1 MADIGYVAL
10 SMAFVL
16 AAYAAVASLIAVRSG
31 QGDLWLSARNAV
43 WAVVALTSVA
53 SAALVYALATR
64 DFSLRYVAEYT
75 SRDLSMPLTL
85 SAWWAGQAGSL
96 LLWSWLLAVFAGVV
110 LIQNRRQ
117 NKELTP
123 YAVAVIMVILA
134 FFLGIVIFA
143 ANPFE
148 KLPATPADGLGL
160 NPLLQN
166 RGMLYH
172 PPTLYLGYVGFMV
185 PYAYAMAALMSGRLG
200 NEWIHAS
207 RRWILFAWLLLGA
220 GTLLGA
226 QWAYTVL
233 GWGGFWGWDPVE
245 NAGLM
250 PWLTGTAFLHSVM
263 VQQRRGMLKV
273 WSLALIIATFSL
285 CLFGT
290 AVTRGG
296 ILSSVHAFSTGP
308 LGWALVGLIAAVLLV
323 SLSLLWKRLPE
334 LRSEHELDSFVS
346 RESNFLF
353 NNLILAGAAFA
364 IFWGSV
370 LPRLSDAVRGSSI
383 TVEPSFYYNRVTGPL
398 FLALIVLM
406 GLCPLI
412 GWRKASRE
420 NLVRNALMPV
430 AVALAVAALLYGQ
443 GVRSP
448 PALLAFPS
456 MAFVAAASL
465 QEFYRGVRARA
476 RSHRDNLLWALPRL
490 VWSNK
495 PRYGGQVVH
504 LGIILISMGV
514 ASYFMYST
522 DAGGVLAP
530 GESLSVG
537 RYELTFDGLE
547 ERSTETRD
555 IIAANLAVTRDGG
568 PDGTIAPEMVLFR
581 SQLSVMTNIGLRSGL
596 REDLYVILNSVGEDG
611 RVSIQ
616 AFVNPLVT
624 WIWIGGGVMLA
635 GTAIAF
641 WPDRRERRLALHL
654 TETEL
659 RALEA
664 SRA

>member
-16 AAYAAVASLIAVRSG
+16 AAYAAVASLLAVRSG

-43 WAVVALTSVA
+43 WAAVALTSVA

-96 LLWSWLLAVFAGVV
+96 LFWSWLLAVFAGVV
-110 LIQNRRQ
+110 LIQNRRR

-123 YAVAVIMVILA
+123 YTVAVIMAVLT

-148 KLPATPADGLGL
+148 KLPVTPADGLGL

-172 PPTLYLGYVGFMV
+172 PPTLYLGYVAFTV
-185 PYAYAMAALMSGRLG
+185 PYAYAMGALMSGRLG
-200 NEWIHAS
+200 NEWTYAS
-207 RRWILFAWLLLGA
+207 RRWVLFAWLFLGA

-250 PWLTGTAFLHSVM
+250 PWLTGTALLHSLV

-273 WSLALIIATFSL
+273 WNLALIITTFSL

-296 ILSSVHAFSTGP
+296 LLSSVHAFSTGP

-323 SLSLLWKRLPE
+323 SLGLLWKRMPE

-346 RESNFLF
+346 KESGFLF
-353 NNLILAGAAFA
+353 NNLLLVGAAFA
-364 IFWGSV
+364 IFWGSI
-370 LPRLSDAVRGSSI
+370 LPRLSDAVRGRSV
-383 TVEPSFYYNRVTGPL
+383 TVEPSFYNQVTGPI
-398 FLALIVLM
+398 FLAMIVLM

-412 GWRKASRE
+412 GWRKASPGK
-420 NLVRNALMPV
+420 LVRNAVIPV
-430 AVALAVAALLYGQ
+430 ATALVVAAVLYGQ

-476 RSHRDNLLWALPRL
+476 RSHRDGFLWALPRL

-495 PRYGGQVVH
+495 PRYGGQIVH
-504 LGIILISMGV
+504 LGMILIAMGV

-522 DAGGVLAP
+522 DASGVLAP

-537 RYELTFDGLE
+537 GYELVFNGLE
-547 ERSTETRD
+547 LRSTETQD
-555 IIAANLAVTRDGG
+555 IMAANLAVTRDGE
-568 PDGTIAPEMVLFR
+568 PDGTIAPEEVLFR
-581 SQLSVMTNIGLRSGL
+581 SQRSVMTNIGLRSGL

-611 RVSIQ
+611 RVGIQ

-635 GTAIAF
+635 GTAVAF
-641 WPDRRERRLALHL
+641 WPDRRERRRILHL
-654 TETEL
+654 PEMET
-659 RALEA
+659 RTLEA